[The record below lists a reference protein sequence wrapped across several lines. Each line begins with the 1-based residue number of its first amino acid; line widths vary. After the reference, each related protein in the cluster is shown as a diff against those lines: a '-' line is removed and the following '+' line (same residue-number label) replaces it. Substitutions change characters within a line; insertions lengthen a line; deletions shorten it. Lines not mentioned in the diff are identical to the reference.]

1 MGSSS
6 LSSKSLPD
14 IPALARMDLAVLALD
29 SSPHPP
35 PGDLRRESSAD
46 SWRAEGIANIFEVR
60 CLLDLGYKWLD
71 VRSAPE
77 HDEEHPT
84 LSVNIPIINAK
95 RRFNSETKQREYI
108 QTVNEDFIAQVEKKF
123 PDKETKLIIGCSDGR
138 LRSINALEA
147 LDEAGYTN
155 IVGAKGG
162 ANGFMTLYDSK
173 WRRRKGDGFTE
184 AYEHD
189 GDGCGIHGTGAGFQM
204 SDNIVRPDQY
214 DPTEW
219 LDYWGEDEDEEE

>member
-1 MGSSS
+1 M
-6 LSSKSLPD
+6 
-14 IPALARMDLAVLALD
+14 
-29 SSPHPP
+29 
-35 PGDLRRESSAD
+35 
-46 SWRAEGIANIFEVR
+46 R

-71 VRSAPE
+71 VRSKPE

-84 LSVNIPIINAK
+84 QSINIPIINA
-95 RRFNSETKQREYI
+95 RRQFNSETKQREYI
-108 QTVNEDFIAQVEKKF
+108 QKVNEDFVAQVEKKF

-147 LDEAGYTN
+147 LDEAGYEN

-173 WRRRKGDGFTE
+173 FRRRKGDGFAEVYT
-184 AYEHD
+184 HD
-189 GDGCGIHGTGAGFQM
+189 GDGCGIHGTGAGFEM

-214 DPTEW
+214 DGTEW
-219 LDYWGEDEDEEE
+219 LDYWEEMEGDEE

>member
-1 MGSSS
+1 
-6 LSSKSLPD
+6 
-14 IPALARMDLAVLALD
+14 
-29 SSPHPP
+29 
-35 PGDLRRESSAD
+35 
-46 SWRAEGIANIFEVR
+46 VR